1 MTERPAGVPT
11 LRLDTPGRR
20 HGHVFYP
27 REDPAARPRSISR
40 TRSGETLVGPVGPAP
55 LLRAASLPVLP
66 REAPREASVAVPVS
80 GSMNARG
87 DLGPKS
93 PTAREVAVP
102 IQPSTQVLC
111 RAASES
117 KLRPTPKPVQK
128 EKPRRSPG
136 GSEPSP
142 PRQWSWK
149 SRQSS
154 PQPIQRGLGNAACDA
169 PPERPCWSRIG
180 WQTERYRARGGDGR
194 HWDEEEVPIPRP
206 ASRFHRGYLAGD
218 KISQARASIA
228 ARKYAE
234 QHAGRSGQLSQRG
247 MTRSTREKE
256 SPELVLQTGRNVSN
270 QTGKVTDKKMHRL
283 QLYVRPTRLHPG
295 RSQPCRSYA
304 VDITINKISFS
315 IDSDLTS
322 RRLLSALASVC
333 QWLPVKRL
341 LPAVSQAAAA
351 PAFCGPAMSLT

>member
-1 MTERPAGVPT
+1 MFTLDITFVNVFKVRNWLFFFWLLLLGVT
-11 LRLDTPGRR
+11 
-20 HGHVFYP
+20 
-27 REDPAARPRSISR
+27 
-40 TRSGETLVGPVGPAP
+40 
-55 LLRAASLPVLP
+55 
-66 REAPREASVAVPVS
+66 
-80 GSMNARG
+80 
-87 DLGPKS
+87 
-93 PTAREVAVP
+93 
-102 IQPSTQVLC
+102 
-111 RAASES
+111 
-117 KLRPTPKPVQK
+117 
-128 EKPRRSPG
+128 
-136 GSEPSP
+136 SP
-142 PRQWSWK
+142 PEHCEALLLALQTA
-149 SRQSS
+149 S
-154 PQPIQRGLGNAACDA
+154 PMGF
-169 PPERPCWSRIG
+169 RP
-180 WQTERYRARGGDGR
+180 
-194 HWDEEEVPIPRP
+194 
-206 ASRFHRGYLAGD
+206 
-218 KISQARASIA
+218 
-228 ARKYAE
+228 
-234 QHAGRSGQLSQRG
+234 G